1 MSELQ
6 SISHNYLWMRCKP
19 CEDQP
24 MTAVAHLIKLKGKTS
39 KVADIVN
46 KAVCTKCGYT
56 ELPEF
61 RIIYR
66 GASDTAMLGAVGKVR
81 AD

>member
-1 MSELQ
+1 MA
-6 SISHNYLWMRCKP
+6 
-19 CEDQP
+19 
-24 MTAVAHLIKLKGKTS
+24 T

-46 KAVCTKCGYT
+46 KAVCTKCGCK
-56 ELPEF
+56 EVPEF

-66 GASDTAMLGAVGKVR
+66 GASDAAMLGAVGKVR